1 MNADIIIVGAG
12 HSGLCLVKAL
22 SGQGLRITLVEQQ
35 SLEDISNPGFDGR
48 EIALTQHSAKLMQD
62 LGLWSRIETQSISQL
77 KDAKILDGSSD
88 FEMLIPHQLGKH
100 LGAILQ

>member
-12 HSGLCLVKAL
+12 PSGLCLAKSL

-35 SLEDISNPGFDGR
+35 PLENIVTPAFDGR

-62 LGLWSRIETQSISQL
+62 LGLWSRIESQSISQHFTRT
-77 KDAKILDGSSD
+77 DGC
-88 FEMLIPHQLGKH
+88 LH
-100 LGAILQ
+100 